1 MHRKSLCIVRIVDL
15 AGSLRISLDLVDLVW
30 HLFFPQVL
38 VLFMSVTHLLLLR
51 LFELVSLL
59 VVQLGCLYLEAEMY
73 GVVDR
78 IVVPCM
84 NQIRVL

>member
-1 MHRKSLCIVRIVDL
+1 
-15 AGSLRISLDLVDLVW
+15 
-30 HLFFPQVL
+30 
-38 VLFMSVTHLLLLR
+38 MSVTHLLLLR

-84 NQIRVL
+84 NQIRVLWNLNIRNFSIIGVQLLLVLLLDYEVRLLTFWRRNYFF